1 MATDLENAIE
11 KVLQDFKIQTL
22 KEEQKD
28 ILLTALNNKDCM
40 AILPTGYGKSL
51 PYQMLI
57 PVRKQLQIQRSPDLD
72 SYNVGKIIVCSP
84 LIALMQDQ
92 VDRLNSIPNVKAVYK
107 GESKDSDHIIA
118 EGKFDYLIASPEVL
132 VGNSGFRQILQ
143 EFKVDTIVV
152 DECHTMCTWGGLG
165 DEEQLAFRKWF
176 RHLGELR
183 SMFPSANLL
192 AVSATCNKTIRRT
205 VMKELGLQKECT
217 TLIIR
222 SPDKSNI
229 KYYVKKND
237 SSIEMSMQFLLD
249 SLELE

>member
-132 VGNSGFRQILQ
+132 VGNSGFRRVTGKTRNPPIFGEYPYRRGETPIKWWKPHKIEQ
-143 EFKVDTIVV
+143 EAVV
-152 DECHTMCTWGGLG
+152 GPVGRVINGAVEGLRMGTGWLVAGVIDGAEAGGIDEA
-165 DEEQLAFRKWF
+165 AF
-176 RHLGELR
+176 G
-183 SMFPSANLL
+183 MGAGIDGADAGP
-192 AVSATCNKTIRRT
+192 
-205 VMKELGLQKECT
+205 Q
-217 TLIIR
+217 
-222 SPDKSNI
+222 
-229 KYYVKKND
+229 
-237 SSIEMSMQFLLD
+237 
-249 SLELE
+249 